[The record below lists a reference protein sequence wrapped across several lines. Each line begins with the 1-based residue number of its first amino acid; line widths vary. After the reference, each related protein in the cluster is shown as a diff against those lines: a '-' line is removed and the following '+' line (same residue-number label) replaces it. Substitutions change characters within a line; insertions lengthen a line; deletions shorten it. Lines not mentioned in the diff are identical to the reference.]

1 MLGTVVVT
9 VWTHDLARGVLTGV
23 ILSAIFFARKVGRM
37 LDVDSSL
44 SDDGVRTYV
53 VAGQVFFASAE
64 AFADV
69 FDYKEEGLAAIRL
82 DVGGAH
88 FWDLTAV
95 GALDRVV
102 AKFAVQ
108 GVPVRI
114 DGMNRASETL
124 VARLRTPGALDP
136 AQGH

>member
-1 MLGTVVVT
+1 
-9 VWTHDLARGVLTGV
+9 
-23 ILSAIFFARKVGRM
+23 M

-69 FDYKEEGLAAIRL
+69 FDYKENDLKAVRL
-82 DVGGAH
+82 DVSGAH

-102 AKFAVQ
+102 AKFAAQ
-108 GVPVRI
+108 GVPVHI
-114 DGMNRASETL
+114 EGMNRASETL
-124 VARLRTPGALDP
+124 VARLRVAAVPGA